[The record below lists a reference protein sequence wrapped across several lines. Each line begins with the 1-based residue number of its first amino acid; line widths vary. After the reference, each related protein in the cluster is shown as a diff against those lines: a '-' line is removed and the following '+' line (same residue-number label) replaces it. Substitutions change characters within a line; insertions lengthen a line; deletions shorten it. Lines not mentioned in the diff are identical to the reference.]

1 MTLGMKSMDIGK
13 SASAAELVFEAVRK
27 AIIEGELYEGE
38 PLRQDELARLFNT
51 SRIPV
56 REALTI
62 LEQQGLVKT
71 VRFKGAVVAGHSLEE
86 ASEIFDFRA
95 LLEAEVIRQA
105 VPNMTPKILQNA
117 RVAIEQFSKVTDPME
132 YGDLNREFHETLYRA
147 SGLTYHMSLIVNSMD
162 RIDRHLRA
170 QLVISEGTKRANL
183 EHLNILSACENGNAH
198 LASQLTAEHIL
209 GAKHSL
215 IKRIQEMTQT

>member
-1 MTLGMKSMDIGK
+1 MALGMKSVDIGK
-13 SASAAELVFEAVRK
+13 SASAAKLVFEAVRK
-27 AIIEGELYEGE
+27 AIIEGELREGE

-71 VRFKGAVVAGHSLEE
+71 ERFKGSVVAGHSLEE

-95 LLEAEVIRQA
+95 LLETEVIRQA
-105 VPNMTPKILQNA
+105 VPNMTPETLETA
-117 RVAIEQFSKVTDPME
+117 RAVIERFSSASDPMM

-147 SGLTYHMSLIVNSMD
+147 SGLTYHMGLIVNSLD
-162 RIDRHLRA
+162 RIDRYLRA
-170 QLVISEGTKRANL
+170 QLVISEGTKRATR
-183 EHLNILSACENGNAH
+183 EHLDILAACERGNAE
-198 LASQLTAEHIL
+198 LASQITAEHIL
-209 GAKHSL
+209 GAKQSL
-215 IKRIQEMTQT
+215 VRHIQAVTKG